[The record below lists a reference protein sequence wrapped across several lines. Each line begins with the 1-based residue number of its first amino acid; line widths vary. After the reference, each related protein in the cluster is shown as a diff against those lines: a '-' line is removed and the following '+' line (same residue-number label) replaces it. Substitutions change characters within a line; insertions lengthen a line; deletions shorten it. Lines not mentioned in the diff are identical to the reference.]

1 MTTRKPISFYEQQE
15 LQQGMGDEGFITKST
30 KGIFMVGSGLGFNVH
45 MVGPE
50 QLHLGFCCTQLHI
63 VRDCFVTKEWIIL

>member
-1 MTTRKPISFYEQQE
+1 
-15 LQQGMGDEGFITKST
+15 MGDEGFIAKST
-30 KGIFMVGSGLGFNVH
+30 KGIFMIGSGLGFNVH